1 MNFIDWFISNWY
13 SNFFTLITVILSG
26 VISLIISAIYYHK
39 GNRNNLI
46 MSVIYPIVKVLDEG
60 YSRKNYRLKSEI
72 TKDYSTRYMSKKES
86 NLLLALMSA
95 YEEVSSYNDTCV
107 NANILFSYFEYKL
120 NKNHINVKPVPIE
133 YEGEIV
139 YYDYPPDLH
148 YLSYDLEK
156 VLKKTDVEIA
166 TEECKDAI
174 IALYTH
180 YCKEYYT
187 SEHIEFFDDYS
198 LADVLSK
205 SRIREEWDKKFDKVK
220 EVKGQFFNLKIVKDI
235 VK

>member
-1 MNFIDWFISNWY
+1 MRFIDWFISNWY

-39 GNRNNLI
+39 GNRNNLK
-46 MSVIYPIVKVLDEG
+46 MSVIYPIVKIMNDE
-60 YSRKNYRLKSEI
+60 YSRKNYRLISEI
-72 TKDYSTRYMSKKES
+72 AKDYSTRYMSKNES
-86 NLLLALMSA
+86 KVLLAFLSA
-95 YEEVSSYNDTCV
+95 YEEISSYNDICV

-133 YEGEIV
+133 HEGEIV

-148 YLSYDLEK
+148 YLSYDLEN
-156 VLKKTDVEIA
+156 VLKKTDVEIEA
-166 TEECKDAI
+166 EECKTAI
-174 IALYTH
+174 IALYKS

-198 LADVLSK
+198 IADVLSK
-205 SRIREEWDKKFDKVK
+205 SRIREEWDKKFDTVK
-220 EVKGQFFNLKIVKDI
+220 EAKEQFLNLKIVKDI
-235 VK
+235 TK